1 VGDLQDRRGGD
12 TPTRRRLSGDERR
25 ESLLDAALQVF
36 AERGYEGASIG
47 AIARQAG
54 VSKSLIYEHFPSKL
68 ELHLAVL
75 QRHGRELEERLER
88 ALAGE
93 KNPERGTRVAIRTF
107 LDFVAERRDSWRILV
122 AEVHEPRARAEL
134 ERIVERVTT
143 LVARR
148 IAASYGGDSERP
160 TPGDEVIARLFV
172 GGMEAL
178 GKWSTRRPDLDRER
192 LAAVA
197 FALYWEGAA
206 RLMERARAT
215 LASGAGRARP
225 TEMAERGSSSSAHEP
240 TDSAE
245 KGS

>member
-1 VGDLQDRRGGD
+1 M
-12 TPTRRRLSGDERR
+12 SGDERR

-47 AIARQAG
+47 AIARRAG